1 MNISPSRLAA
11 FEILEK
17 IELERAF
24 SSNLLPIYEESLSEK
39 DRALCHEL
47 TLGTLRR
54 QIYLDR
60 VIELFSK
67 SKKLDIPVLIA
78 LRLGLYQLLFL
89 DRVPDYS
96 AINESVELV
105 KQSKKRSASGMVN
118 AILRRATREEPVL
131 KFRDEIEQVSV
142 ETSHPRWL
150 IDRWIAQFGAVEAF
164 EIAAGNNSVPQVA
177 FRRTNNHHELV
188 DDLPSTHPSEF
199 VDACLLADRITP
211 ELRHLEQKHA
221 IYFQD
226 EASQMVAASIE
237 LKSGDKFL
245 DVCASPGSK
254 STAIAINSHSSTA
267 NVIAGD
273 ISDRRIDFLRK
284 NCEDQGVS
292 DVSLVQYDAVVDLP
306 FAENS
311 FDSVL
316 VDAPCSGTGTIRHNP
331 EIRYNLRPADL
342 KDLPDKQL
350 KILRNASNMVKGGG
364 VLVYS
369 TCSLEH
375 DENEAVCE
383 AFLALCTDFI
393 VSKPLVPERLI
404 DRDGFARTF
413 PHRDNMD
420 GFFIAAFQKR

>member
-17 IELERAF
+17 IELEGAF

-54 QIYLDR
+54 QMYLDR

-67 SKKLDIPVLIA
+67 SSKLDTPVLIS

-118 AILRRATREEPVL
+118 AILRRVTREEPVL
-131 KFRDEIEQVSV
+131 KFRDEIEQIAV

-150 IDRWIAQFGAVEAF
+150 IDRWIFQFGADEAF

-177 FRRTNNHHELV
+177 FRRTNIHHELV

-211 ELRHLEQKHA
+211 ELWHLEQKHA

-237 LKSGDKFL
+237 LKSGGKFL

-254 STAIAINSHSSTA
+254 TTAIAINSNSISA
-267 NVIAGD
+267 NLIAGD
-273 ISDRRIDFLRK
+273 ILDRRIGFLRQ
-284 NCEDQGVS
+284 NCEDQGVPG
-292 DVSLVQYDAVVDLP
+292 VNVVQYDALVDLP

-311 FDSVL
+311 FDAVL

-331 EIRYNLRPADL
+331 EIRYHLRPADL
-342 KDLPDKQL
+342 TDLPHKQL
-350 KILRNASNMVKGGG
+350 KILRNASNMVKSGGT
-364 VLVYS
+364 LVYS
-369 TCSLEH
+369 TCSLERE
-375 DENEAVCE
+375 ENEGVCE
-383 AFLALCTDFI
+383 DFLASQTNFI
-393 VSKPLVPERLI
+393 VSKPRVPERFI
-404 DRDGFARTF
+404 GPDGFARTF
-413 PHRDNMD
+413 PHQDNMD
-420 GFFIAAFQKR
+420 GFFIAAFQKH